1 MHELS
6 LCQTIIGI
14 INEHASTKEHHHV
27 TKVSVEI
34 GQLIAVD
41 PAALRFSFDVVT
53 KGTVAEKAVLDII
66 EIEGQAICDFCKK
79 TVTLKRYYDP
89 CQTCGHFALTV
100 TQGEELRVT
109 SMEVE

>member
-6 LCQTIIGI
+6 LCRTIIDI
-14 INEHASTKEHHHV
+14 INDHVSSKQNHRV
-27 TKVSVEI
+27 TKVSVEV

-41 PAALRFSFDVVT
+41 PEALRFSFDIVT
-53 KGTVAEKAVLDII
+53 KGTIAEKAVLDIV
-66 EIEGQAICDFCKK
+66 EVEGQAICDFCKK
-79 TVTLKRYYDP
+79 KVTLKRYYDP